1 MKWRRR
7 FFVVEQRGAPA
18 LVGGRLSKGAAAT
31 DDAVA
36 ISQSRKGTSLE
47 YKNASIIMAAMA
59 FF

>member
-1 MKWRRR
+1 M
-7 FFVVEQRGAPA
+7 VVEQRGAPA

>member
-7 FFVVEQRGAPA
+7 FLVVEQRGAPA

>member
-1 MKWRRR
+1 LKWRRR
-7 FFVVEQRGAPA
+7 FLVVEQRGAPA
-18 LVGGRLSKGAAAT
+18 LVGGCLSSAAAT

-36 ISQSRKGTSLE
+36 ISQSRKGISLE